1 MAMTGCMIGKIRK
14 PYATVAGCGIS
25 VQLEVAILAAD
36 AGSGAACCQQAGV
49 FFRRAVG
56 VGETIVV
63 ESS

>member
-36 AGSGAACCQQAGV
+36 AGSGAACCQQ
-49 FFRRAVG
+49 R
-56 VGETIVV
+56 
-63 ESS
+63 ESSSEGQSVLAQQL

>member
-1 MAMTGCMIGKIRK
+1 MAMTGCIIGKIRK

-25 VQLEVAILAAD
+25 VQLEVANLPTD
-36 AGSGAACCQQAGV
+36 AGGGAACCQQAGA

-56 VGETIVV
+56 VGETIVA